1 MTICILLSLV
11 ALVIS
16 WGYEYRNCELTFLR
30 DTVYII
36 EYVEIIGC
44 SNVVRQN
51 AYLLSDFLFMMIK
64 YLLDDC

>member
-44 SNVVRQN
+44 SNVVTPEC
-51 AYLLSDFLFMMIK
+51 LSSIRFPI
-64 YLLDDC
+64 YDDQVPFG